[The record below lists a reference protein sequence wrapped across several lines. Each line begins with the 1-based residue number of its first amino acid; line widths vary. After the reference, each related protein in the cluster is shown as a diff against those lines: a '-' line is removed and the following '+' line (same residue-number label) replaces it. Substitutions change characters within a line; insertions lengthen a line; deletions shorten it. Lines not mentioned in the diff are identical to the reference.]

1 MSLNK
6 SKPCCI
12 GSMTVTLLLRNTPLS
27 DITLQYV
34 MSSVSRGFSAVTV
47 LRGMLGMGQTAVT
60 FVPTLI
66 VGGKGLVK
74 NRSLAGRRRRGRK

>member
-1 MSLNK
+1 M
-6 SKPCCI
+6 
-12 GSMTVTLLLRNTPLS
+12 VTLLLRNTPLS

-47 LRGMLGMGQTAVT
+47 LRGMSGTGQTVVT

-66 VGGKGLVK
+66 VGGTESVK
-74 NRSLAGRRRRGRK
+74 NRLLAGGREGGREGFRREDGRE